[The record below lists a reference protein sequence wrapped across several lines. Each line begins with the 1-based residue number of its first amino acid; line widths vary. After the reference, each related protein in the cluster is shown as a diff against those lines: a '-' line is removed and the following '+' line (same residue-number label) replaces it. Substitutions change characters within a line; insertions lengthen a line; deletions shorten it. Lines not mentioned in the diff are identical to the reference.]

1 MWNLKKEERCA
12 EFKELK
18 KALGSREE
26 LPDDWYSWTGEGN
39 CQKVLG
45 VSSGKR
51 SAVKYSKEDVSNEK
65 VGASKKRAYNE
76 LFVRPNTKEKG
87 LSSID

>member
-1 MWNLKKEERCA
+1 M
-12 EFKELK
+12 
-18 KALGSREE
+18 
-26 LPDDWYSWTGEGN
+26 
-39 CQKVLG
+39 LG

-65 VGASKKRAYNE
+65 VGASKKRAYE